1 MELSVI
7 KDFHPRK
14 ILTDG
19 ECMWELGGDGESVEV
34 KKTRNKTKRQ
44 NNIVS
49 SELLYDFLKSQKAI

>member
-1 MELSVI
+1 
-7 KDFHPRK
+7 
-14 ILTDG
+14 
-19 ECMWELGGDGESVEV
+19 MWELGGDGESVEV

>member
-1 MELSVI
+1 
-7 KDFHPRK
+7 
-14 ILTDG
+14 
-19 ECMWELGGDGESVEV
+19 MWELGGDGESVEEK